1 MSEGVRMFERVWWQ
15 PEAGK
20 LPVLIGGLLLENGR
34 EDDGKRRV
42 RRWGAVEQV
51 EEVLLRGSGVA

>member
-1 MSEGVRMFERVWWQ
+1 MSDTQVFWQ
-15 PEAGK
+15 PETGR

-34 EDDGKRRV
+34 EDDGNRRV